1 MDIPF
6 ILCNFPVVCLGE
18 VVCVSGLFQSM
29 YLHYDTDCVA
39 AVRPD
44 KWSLCGVELLA
55 GYVEQQRGPGQQLH
69 QCVSKILLK

>member
-6 ILCNFPVVCLGE
+6 ILSNFPVTCLGE

-44 KWSLCGVELLA
+44 
-55 GYVEQQRGPGQQLH
+55 
-69 QCVSKILLK
+69 